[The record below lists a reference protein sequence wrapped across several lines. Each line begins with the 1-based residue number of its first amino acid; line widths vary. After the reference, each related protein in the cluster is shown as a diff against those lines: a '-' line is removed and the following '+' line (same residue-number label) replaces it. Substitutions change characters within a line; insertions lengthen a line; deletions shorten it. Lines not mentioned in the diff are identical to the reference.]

1 MLRTFVLFIMTRLAA
16 LVPAIPGAGRI
27 VAGLCAGL
35 TCLASTAD
43 LKISIQTPPWDQS
56 QPLWRRVTYTI
67 IVSNAGPDT
76 ATQVVVTNQVV
87 RMERE
92 SRSAL
97 ASRRIAEHEHGY
109 FLRCLPGRESQRATC
124 AHVILTG
131 HRCAITGRKGDF
143 NTPLCS
149 IAAPHFQSRHAGI
162 FPNDGS
168 GPSNGDTY
176 EASLAMNCRL

>member
-67 IVSNAGPDT
+67 IVRNAGPDT

-131 HRCAITGRKGDF
+131 HATAVPSRVVKG
-143 NTPLCS
+143 TSILPSAPLRRRTS
-149 IAAPHFQSRHAGI
+149 
-162 FPNDGS
+162 
-168 GPSNGDTY
+168 
-176 EASLAMNCRL
+176 SLATPASSQMMAPALRTATPTRLHCL